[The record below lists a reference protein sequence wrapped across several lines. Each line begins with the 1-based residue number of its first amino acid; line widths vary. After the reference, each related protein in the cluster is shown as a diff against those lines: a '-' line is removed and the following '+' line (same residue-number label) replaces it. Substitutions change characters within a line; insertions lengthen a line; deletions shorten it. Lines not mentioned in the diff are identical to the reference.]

1 VRLVIV
7 GGEKMP
13 RAWLRGWLQQDGLE
27 LVNTYGPTEATIV
40 ATRHRIVHSVADEM
54 EGEIPIGRPTENAQV
69 YVLDRWMQPVPV
81 GVQGELYIGGQGVS
95 RGYLRRPELT
105 SARFVPDPFGAG
117 FGARLYRT
125 GDLVRYLANGEIEF
139 LGRVDEQV
147 KLRGFRIELGEIESV
162 L

>member
-1 VRLVIV
+1 IPTAYSREVAQELERGLVQLPASVRLVIV

-13 RAWLRGWLQQDGLE
+13 RAWLRGWLLQDSVE

-40 ATRHRIVHSVADEM
+40 ATRHRIVNSGADEL

-69 YVLDRWMQPVPV
+69 YVLDRWMQTVPV

-105 SARFVPDPFGAG
+105 STRFVPDPFGGAE
-117 FGARLYRT
+117 GARVYRT
-125 GDLVRYLANGEIEF
+125 GDLVRYLA
-139 LGRVDEQV
+139 
-147 KLRGFRIELGEIESV
+147 
-162 L
+162 